1 LTPQPQGL
9 PGPDTGPG
17 EAVRAVT
24 YTEDSIV
31 TTRSTT
37 RRRIAASAVA
47 VAALLSTAACGGGG
61 SDGNGAGDAPGFNAA
76 KSKIANPS
84 DKKGGTL
91 KFIGTQDADS
101 WDTTRGYYGFAWDF
115 MRYYSRTL
123 VSSKP
128 VPGKASTELV
138 PDLAKSTAKISE
150 DGKTYEYELRD
161 GITWEDGKPVT
172 SKDIKYGI
180 ERQWAQDVLSGG
192 PIYLKDTLDPDEKYK
207 GPYKDK
213 AKDKLGLKAI
223 ETPADNKIVFKL
235 PKRNGDFEQMLGM
248 PSASPVRADK
258 DTKGKYGL
266 KPFSNGPYKFEAY
279 QPNKKLTL
287 TRNPEWKKSS
297 DSIRKALPDKITVTL
312 LTNADEMDKR
322 LINGDYDLDLNA
334 TGLEPAGRQVALKEH
349 KGNIDNP
356 STGYIRYA
364 VFPQTVKPLDDIHC
378 RKAMIYGSDHKS
390 IQTARGGPL
399 AGGDIGTNM
408 LPSLVPGSDLKYD
421 PYGIAKND
429 GAADVAKA
437 KAELKKCGK
446 PNGFKTTIAVRNNKS
461 TEVASAEAMQ
471 ASLKKIGIEAEVD
484 EYDGAQT
491 AGIIGNPKVVE
502 KKNYGIIIMGWGPD
516 FPSGQGYGLPLWGS
530 KYILPNGNNN
540 FAMIDDPKID
550 KMFADAIAELDADKA
565 AAKYG
570 DINKEVM
577 KGAYYLPF
585 TFEKNIIWRSSR
597 LTNIFTADSFSGRY
611 DYATLGVK

>member
-1 LTPQPQGL
+1 M
-9 PGPDTGPG
+9 
-17 EAVRAVT
+17 
-24 YTEDSIV
+24 
-31 TTRSTT
+31 TTQRTS

-47 VAALLSTAACGGGG
+47 VAALLSTAACGGGS
-61 SDGNGAGDAPGFNAA
+61 SDDNGDGKAPGFNAA
-76 KSKIANPS
+76 RAKLANPS

-123 VSSKP
+123 ITSKP
-128 VPGKASTELV
+128 APGKESSELV

-150 DGKTYEYELRD
+150 DGKTYEYDLRE
-161 GITWEDGKPVT
+161 GATWEDGKPVT

-192 PIYLKDTLDPDEKYK
+192 PIYLKDTLDPDGKYK

-213 AKDKLGLKAI
+213 AKDKLGLEAI
-223 ETPADNKIVFKL
+223 ETPSDNKIIFKL
-235 PKRNGDFEQMLGM
+235 PKRNGDFEQMLAM
-248 PSASPVRADK
+248 PSASPVRQDK
-258 DTKGKYGL
+258 DTKSKYGL
-266 KPFSNGPYKFEAY
+266 KPFSNGPYKFESY
-279 QPNKKLTL
+279 TPNKKLTL
-287 TRNPEWKKSS
+287 VRNPEWKKSS
-297 DSIRKALPDKITVTL
+297 DTIRKALPDKVTVTL

-322 LINGDYDLDLNA
+322 LINGDYDLDINA
-334 TGLEPAGRQVALKEH
+334 TGMEAAGRQKALKEH
-349 KGNIDNP
+349 KANIDNP
-356 STGYIRYA
+356 ATGYIRYA
-364 VFPQTVKPLDDIHC
+364 VFPQTVKPFDNIHC
-378 RKAMIYGSDHKS
+378 RKAMIFGADHKS
-390 IQTARGGPL
+390 IQNARGGPL

-408 LPSLVPGSDLKYD
+408 LPSLVPGSDLKFD

-429 GAADVAKA
+429 GAADVKQA

-446 PNGFKTTIAVRNNKS
+446 PNGFKTTIAVRNNKQV
-461 TEVASAEAMQ
+461 EVASAEAMQ

-491 AGIIGNPKVVE
+491 TGIIGNPDVVK

-516 FPSGQGYGLPLWGS
+516 FPSGQGYGMPLWHS
-530 KYILPNGNNN
+530 KYILDNGNNN
-540 FAMIDDPKID
+540 YAMIDDKKID
-550 KMFADAIAELDADKA
+550 GMFADAIAELDGDKA
-565 AAKYG
+565 AKKYAA
-570 DINKEVM
+570 INAEVM

-597 LTNIFTADSFSGRY
+597 LTNIGTTDAYSGRY